1 MRLAHRDIDPPD
13 LTTYESY
20 SEFPQEIES
29 DSDTEVIL
37 GPPKHQTK
45 INTPERNWEETPPV
59 TEGDT
64 HPPGTNPL
72 RDHSPST
79 NPPGTHSPCIAA
91 KFSHPYHRAHAP
103 NMPDTHLP
111 RSYLLH
117 RPHSPPSPCSPNR
130 PDSPELGTN
139 SPAGNHSPPPYSP
152 GHTHTPAKM
161 SSDEEHPDPMT
172 AFMKKFKD
180 TLEDLGA
187 NKHINVPQ
195 FRGKK
200 GEDPIDHCLKVD
212 DYFKAAKIAI
222 ADQRERFK
230 DTLFEKARRWE
241 NTLADMVNRYDYNDD
256 DTDAQKKTSAKWLFL
271 QRFAKEGR
279 TIESA
284 YEAWRTLNFNPE
296 TDDIEDFLSKVKELA
311 KKLGYADSAQIMTI
325 KGCMPRD
332 VYGLCLTK
340 ATLEELQEF
349 LMDLFSNPRMK
360 QATSVN
366 NSPGEVSAF
375 SMGQYADT
383 AVVSATPSDIGKIKQ
398 DINNLQYNV
407 RKMSTA
413 GPRNRIHNKPWK
425 PEVTPPRRRG
435 GSSRGNSR
443 GGRSDFQNRQN
454 RLRGTPN
461 NGNGNRYNPP
471 KSESN
476 GNNPYRGKGNSFRG
490 NSRGRG
496 RGRYDNSPNVRRP
509 RVASKTVDKD
519 KGRCYYCH
527 EFGHFI
533 SECLKKT
540 EDE

>member
-1 MRLAHRDIDPPD
+1 M
-13 LTTYESY
+13 
-20 SEFPQEIES
+20 
-29 DSDTEVIL
+29 IL

-45 INTPERNWEETPPV
+45 IDTPERNWEETPPV

-64 HPPGTNPL
+64 HPPGTHPP

-79 NPPGTHSPCIAA
+79 NPPGNHSPRLAA
-91 KFSHPYHRAHAP
+91 KFPHPYHRAHTRH
-103 NMPDTHLP
+103 MPDTHLP

-117 RPHSPPSPCSPNR
+117 RPYSPSSTCSPELGPHKTTPCSPDR
-130 PDSPELGTN
+130 PDSPESETN
-139 SPAGNHSPPPYSP
+139 LPTGNHSPPPHSP
-152 GHTHTPAKM
+152 DHTHTPAEM

-195 FRGKK
+195 FQGKK

-222 ADQRERFK
+222 ADQRECFK

-284 YEAWRTLNFNPE
+284 YEAWRTLSFNPE

-311 KKLGYADSAQIMTI
+311 KKLGYVNSAQIMTI

-340 ATLEELQEF
+340 ATLEELREF
-349 LMDLFSNPRMK
+349 LMDLFSNPKMK
-360 QATSVN
+360 QATLV

-375 SMGQYADT
+375 SMGQYANT
-383 AVVSATPSDIGKIKQ
+383 AVASATPSDIGKIKQ

-407 RKMSTA
+407 CKMSTA
-413 GPRNRIHNKPWK
+413 GPRNRIQNKPWK

-435 GSSRGNSR
+435 GSSRGNFR
-443 GGRSDFQNRQN
+443 GGRTDFKNRQN
-454 RLRGTPN
+454 RLRGTSN
-461 NGNGNRYNPP
+461 NGNGNRYNPHKVNRIEIIP
-471 KSESN
+471 TK
-476 GNNPYRGKGNSFRG
+476 GKEIHLEGTLG
-490 NSRGRG
+490 VEVEA
-496 RGRYDNSPNVRRP
+496 DL
-509 RVASKTVDKD
+509 TVVLMLGDQ
-519 KGRCYYCH
+519 
-527 EFGHFI
+527 E
-533 SECLKKT
+533 
-540 EDE
+540 

>member
-1 MRLAHRDIDPPD
+1 
-13 LTTYESY
+13 
-20 SEFPQEIES
+20 
-29 DSDTEVIL
+29 
-37 GPPKHQTK
+37 
-45 INTPERNWEETPPV
+45 
-59 TEGDT
+59 
-64 HPPGTNPL
+64 
-72 RDHSPST
+72 
-79 NPPGTHSPCIAA
+79 
-91 KFSHPYHRAHAP
+91 
-103 NMPDTHLP
+103 
-111 RSYLLH
+111 
-117 RPHSPPSPCSPNR
+117 
-130 PDSPELGTN
+130 
-139 SPAGNHSPPPYSP
+139 
-152 GHTHTPAKM
+152 
-161 SSDEEHPDPMT
+161 MT

-180 TLEDLGA
+180 TSEDLGA

-212 DYFKAAKIAI
+212 DYFKVAKIAI
-222 ADQRERFK
+222 VDQRERFK

-241 NTLADMVNRYDYNDD
+241 NTLADTVSRYDYDDD
-256 DTDAQKKTSAKWLFL
+256 DTDVQKKTSAKWFFL

-340 ATLEELQEF
+340 ATLEELREF
-349 LMDLFSNPRMK
+349 LIDLFSNPRMK
-360 QATSVN
+360 QATLV

-413 GPRNRIHNKPWK
+413 GPRNRIQNKPWK

-435 GSSRGNSR
+435 GSSRGNFR
-443 GGRSDFQNRQN
+443 GGRTDFQNRQN

-471 KSESN
+471 KSELN
-476 GNNPYRGKGNSFRG
+476 GNNSYRGKGNSFRG
-490 NSRGRG
+490 NPRGRG

-519 KGRCYYCH
+519 KGQCYYCH

-540 EDE
+540 EDEKGDRRFNIMRESQNNEYKADYDCDTAYDTEYEDDVFAILHVADQQTSESFSDMSSIDDTDDETGLDTLNN

>member
-1 MRLAHRDIDPPD
+1 
-13 LTTYESY
+13 
-20 SEFPQEIES
+20 
-29 DSDTEVIL
+29 
-37 GPPKHQTK
+37 
-45 INTPERNWEETPPV
+45 
-59 TEGDT
+59 
-64 HPPGTNPL
+64 
-72 RDHSPST
+72 
-79 NPPGTHSPCIAA
+79 
-91 KFSHPYHRAHAP
+91 
-103 NMPDTHLP
+103 
-111 RSYLLH
+111 
-117 RPHSPPSPCSPNR
+117 
-130 PDSPELGTN
+130 
-139 SPAGNHSPPPYSP
+139 
-152 GHTHTPAKM
+152 M

-222 ADQRERFK
+222 ADQREHFK

-241 NTLADMVNRYDYNDD
+241 NTLADTVNRYDYNDD

-279 TIESA
+279 TMESA

-311 KKLGYADSAQIMTI
+311 KKLGYVDSAQIMTI

-340 ATLEELQEF
+340 ATLEELREF

-360 QATSVN
+360 KATSV

-413 GPRNRIHNKPWK
+413 GPRNRIQNKPWK

-435 GSSRGNSR
+435 GSSRGNFR
-443 GGRSDFQNRQN
+443 GGRTDFQNRQN

-471 KSESN
+471 PKSESN
-476 GNNPYRGKGNSFRG
+476 GNNSYRGKGNSFRG

-540 EDE
+540 EDEKGDRRFNSMSESQNNEYKADYDCDAAYDTEYEDDVFAILHVEDQQTSESYSDMSSIDDTDDETGLDTLNN